1 MQEKAGLHLKPSEL
15 CKLGLDSGSVSNRGN
30 APELRG
36 ERLQARSLDVRRV
49 HTRAVEQA
57 QLVKIGI

>member
-1 MQEKAGLHLKPSEL
+1 MQEKAGVHLKPSQLRE
-15 CKLGLDSGSVSNRGN
+15 LGLDSGSVSNRGN
-30 APELRG
+30 APELGG
-36 ERLQARSLDVRRV
+36 ERLQARDLGADRV